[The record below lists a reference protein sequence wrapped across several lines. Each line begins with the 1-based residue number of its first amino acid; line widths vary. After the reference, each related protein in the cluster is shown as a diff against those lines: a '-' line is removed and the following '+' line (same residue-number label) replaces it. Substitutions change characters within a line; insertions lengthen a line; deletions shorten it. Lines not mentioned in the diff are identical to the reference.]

1 MSNTYYFAV
10 VDNADTMDPAIYSI
24 EAESLDSAKEI
35 FIEKFVP
42 LIEGISF
49 NDIAD
54 VFNER
59 LDINILYFGNKL
71 TPLT

>member
-10 VDNADTMDPAIYSI
+10 VDNADTMDTAIYSI

-42 LIEGISF
+42 LVEGISF